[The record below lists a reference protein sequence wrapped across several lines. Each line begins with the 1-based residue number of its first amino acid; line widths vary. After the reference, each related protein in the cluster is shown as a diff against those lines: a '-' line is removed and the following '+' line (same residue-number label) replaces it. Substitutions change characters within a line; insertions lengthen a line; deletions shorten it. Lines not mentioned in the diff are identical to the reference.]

1 MENVKN
7 DKTCHQATLID
18 EDYGL
23 TLDNINGGLE
33 CPADDH
39 GWHGKAVQLRLNR
52 YCRSA
57 TAIGCNKLLSLDGC
71 MDMKKRM
78 KQCLK
83 EGMCNDCKVW
93 EDSMDLDSD
102 GILAEDVEE
111 GMTAPNADKDDVTG
125 DHWLLNANPDEL
137 TAKQQ
142 AKQQALLEAAS
153 AAGDKE
159 NKPNSSN
166 QVEANKVETDET
178 GDHWLLTAN
187 PDELTAKQQ
196 AKQQAMLEAAA
207 SGQEETSNSTSDP
220 PPTSNLTPNPTP
232 NPTSKAVV
240 NPTSSAASSF
250 GIIPAP
256 TISKPA
262 EQPMSEP
269 SVAASEEISPTSP
282 SHASAFAV
290 THDKGQNEP
299 VEEQSATIT
308 LDTSSAM
315 SSAGESPVEDEMINW
330 ANTKL
335 DPSDSTSPADIS
347 TMGDAPANVPS
358 TEMPTKHPATTMPT
372 KKPAKVI
379 NIAEAFGPSAEK
391 DESEETMV
399 EQLSTVETLP
409 QKDESA
415 STLFSPLAD
424 ATLARSSP
432 SSNFGNE
439 QFIVVDML
447 EGDAILL
454 RFDLSTLDDTIQKAT
469 LRLTTHGEN
478 DDGISHSGVYY
489 IQPTTNEWNENE
501 VTYDS
506 APKAKGVLFA
516 SAASQKDGNQ
526 YELDVTDAV
535 TTNGVVSFRVIGTD
549 RVRSE
554 FASRESSVSE
564 NAPLL
569 LVELGS
575 PFESD
580 VSSSMSE
587 NATPSEQQDTATVGS
602 TVSDDAHYFS
612 GIILGHIWHD
622 KNADGIQDS
631 AEPGLRGILVDL
643 YACKDDKWLEGTR
656 SSPAGV
662 SNLELFLCIS
672 ISPLTH
678 SSCITFLTFLQDY
691 MFNELSEGK
700 YYVVVTTNSDYG
712 FTAKDAGTDGAKSS
726 NVDTS
731 GHGDCIELSMSLSGQ
746 PSATVNAGIAEK
758 ATIEDSSTTGSPVGS
773 KSDIAE
779 DDTNYN
785 CRGSPC
791 TEGEGYCRSK
801 HNFCGPGEEYCNE
814 DSQWTSEC
822 GTVAPTYRPSAAP
835 MTAAP
840 TFLLDP
846 DVNCAG
852 EPCEEGDG
860 TWCRSEIGY
869 CGPGLLYCNPD
880 STWMPDC
887 RVPLTSISAPTKS
900 PILPGMTFSP
910 TDYAP
915 TSSPMPSPTKEDD
928 TSFSSFIL
936 PTLSQITEPKE
947 SDIITLSKNNDK
959 DTTDVD
965 VDEKETI
972 KTDES
977 STTTNNDSKDQFID
991 SSWLL
996 IRTDITRNAG
1006 CRPFTRGVLFVSA
1019 IFIIL

>member
-1 MENVKN
+1 MKN

-39 GWHGKAVQLRLNR
+39 GWHGQAVQLRLNR

-57 TAIGCNKLLSLDGC
+57 TAIGCDKLLSLDGC

-83 EGMCNDCKVW
+83 EGTCNDCKVW

-111 GMTAPNADKDDVTG
+111 GMTDPNDDKDDEV
-125 DHWLLNANPDEL
+125 D
-137 TAKQQ
+137 
-142 AKQQALLEAAS
+142 
-153 AAGDKE
+153 
-159 NKPNSSN
+159 
-166 QVEANKVETDET
+166 

-207 SGQEETSNSTSDP
+207 ASGGQENKPESSNQVEEAKVETADTGDHWLLTANPDELTAKQQAKQQALLEAAAAAGGQEETSNSSSDP
-220 PPTSNLTPNPTP
+220 SPTSKPTP
-232 NPTSKAVV
+232 SPTTKAVV

-256 TISKPA
+256 TISKA
-262 EQPMSEP
+262 TEVSQP
-269 SVAASEEISPTSP
+269 SVAASEDSSPQTSP

-290 THDKGQNEP
+290 THDKGQNES

-335 DPSDSTSPADIS
+335 EPNDVTSPADII
-347 TMGDAPANVPS
+347 TMDDAPNVPS
-358 TEMPTKHPATTMPT
+358 PPPTKMPTKHPATPMPT

-379 NIAEAFGPSAEK
+379 NIADAFKPSAEK

-399 EQLSTVETLP
+399 EQLAIVEALP
-409 QKDESA
+409 QKDEST
-415 STLFSPLAD
+415 STLSFETKLDDDSFIFSSIAD
-424 ATLARSSP
+424 VTLARSSP
-432 SSNFGNE
+432 SSNFGPE
-439 QFIVVDML
+439 PFIVVDML
-447 EGDAILL
+447 EGDAVLL
-454 RFDLSTLDDTIQKAT
+454 RFDLSTLGNDDTIQKAT

-478 DDGISHSGVYY
+478 DDGISHAGVYY

-501 VTYDS
+501 VTYDT

-516 SAASQKDGNQ
+516 SVASQKNGNQ

-549 RVRSE
+549 RIRSE
-554 FASRESSVSE
+554 FSSRESSLSE
-564 NAPLL
+564 NAPVL

-575 PFESD
+575 PSESAG
-580 VSSSMSE
+580 SSSVSE
-587 NATPSEQQDTATVGS
+587 NAIPSKQQDTATAES
-602 TVSDDAHYFS
+602 TASDHTPSQSSS
-612 GIILGHIWHD
+612 GVISGHIWHD

-631 AEPGLRGILVDL
+631 GEPGLRGILVDL
-643 YACKDDKWLEGTR
+643 YHCKDDKWLEGTR
-656 SSPAGV
+656 SSPGG
-662 SNLELFLCIS
+662 
-672 ISPLTH
+672 
-678 SSCITFLTFLQDY
+678 DY

-700 YYVVVTTNSDYG
+700 YYVVVTVNSDYG
-712 FTAKDAGTDGAKSS
+712 FTAKDAAGEEAKTS

-731 GHGDCIELSMSLSGQ
+731 GHGDCIELSTSSSGQ
-746 PSATVNAGIAEK
+746 LSATVNAGIAEK
-758 ATIEDSSTTGSPVGS
+758 TVIEESSQPGSPVES
-773 KSDIAE
+773 SAE
-779 DDTNYN
+779 DDTDYN

-801 HNFCGPGEEYCNE
+801 HNFCGLGEEYCNA
-814 DSQWTSEC
+814 DSQWTQMC

-835 MTAAP
+835 MTAVP

-852 EPCEEGDG
+852 DPCEEGDG

-869 CGPGLLYCNPD
+869 CGSGQLYCNPD

-900 PILPGMTFSP
+900 PIPPGTTISP
-910 TDYAP
+910 TEQAQ

-928 TSFSSFIL
+928 TGFSSFIL
-936 PTLSQITEPKE
+936 PTLSQITAPKE

-959 DTTDVD
+959 DTTDGD
-965 VDEKETI
+965 EDEKATI

-977 STTTNNDSKDQFID
+977 STTTNDNSEDHPMNDSA
-991 SSWLL
+991 WLL

-1006 CRPFTRGVLFVSA
+1006 HRTFTRGVPPTLFVSA
-1019 IFIIL
+1019 IFILRIL